1 MESEHRGRDYF
12 APKRGSTTAE
22 QEGESQQTGE
32 PQHVRPP
39 FGMSST
45 GMNSHMGSY
54 FHLSKLR
61 RRSAST
67 EDIRVNPLSRGD
79 DTSRRSSVHGVP
91 PANHHDSNG
100 SGGPSSAAAT
110 PARVETPGGGP
121 RTRRARFKAMSLPPI
136 SRRPSV
142 DEHQP
147 PFSTAGVGNGARVDG
162 FVLGPPIEGI
172 EEVSVGAAAGS
183 TRESSTPPPPR
194 ESPHMLNIQIPGPS
208 VPANPVSSPR
218 RAHHPQLSIAL
229 PPPTFAPPPG
239 TKAAARTHDAPITTT
254 TDMPPPMFQQRLY
267 QAQAPPTPL
276 GWDAPWRERDQG
288 MFGRPRG
295 AKAHQHSHHHHHRG
309 QRDSG
314 FAVEDPWL
322 QPFEETAYEDTSE
335 ASREESP
342 RSPCVGRTRRQRGA
356 VGSDSSGPLFTLSE
370 KSGGRR
376 QTSGR
381 GRTERALTKWAALR
395 RSAVKNPPGTRR
407 TKIREYLMYDARS
420 TLYLRLLTLV
430 GIATS
435 LGIGCKL
442 FLLEQESD
450 LDGILGSAPILS
462 ISYGSVSSIHC
473 LLIMYRE
480 AFGKPIGLWGL
491 RSKMTWVCL
500 DLFFIALWYV
510 RWFPRLVSAN
520 PLPRSSDL
528 SLTISDYMSSP
539 LQCAKNPWWTSND
552 YIIPLPEVITR
563 SSQKDDMC
571 NRQAALIA
579 FVLVTLIMYVVN
591 IIISL
596 FRIFERLSTV
606 AKSYEQS
613 RVGQLV

>member
-1 MESEHRGRDYF
+1 MANQELRMESEHLGRDYF
-12 APKRGSTTAE
+12 ASKRGSTTGVPAE
-22 QEGESQQTGE
+22 AEAEQQTGE
-32 PQHVRPP
+32 TQHVRPP
-39 FGMSST
+39 FGMSSI
-45 GMNSHMGSY
+45 GVNSHMGSY
-54 FHLSKLR
+54 FHLR

-67 EDIRVNPLSRGD
+67 EDFRNRMPRAD
-79 DTSRRSSVHGVP
+79 DTSRRSSVHGL
-91 PANHHDSNG
+91 PANHDSNG
-100 SGGPSSAAAT
+100 SGTTSAAAT
-110 PARVETPGGGP
+110 PARVETPGVGP
-121 RTRRARFKAMSLPPI
+121 RTRRARFKAMSLPI
-136 SRRPSV
+136 SRRASV
-142 DEHQP
+142 DEHQL
-147 PFSTAGVGNGARVDG
+147 PFSTTASAGTNTRVDG

-172 EEVSVGAAAGS
+172 GEESMQGTAGS
-183 TRESSTPPPPR
+183 TGMRTPETLESPRVLSVQIPTEGSAAMAPPR
-194 ESPHMLNIQIPGPS
+194 
-208 VPANPVSSPR
+208 R
-218 RAHHPQLSIAL
+218 THHPQLSIAL
-229 PPPTFAPPPG
+229 PPPAFAPPPG

-295 AKAHQHSHHHHHRG
+295 ARAHQHSHHHHHRG

-322 QPFEETAYEDTSE
+322 QPFEETAYEDASE

-342 RSPCVGRTRRQRGA
+342 RSPCVGRTQRQRGA
-356 VGSDSSGPLFTLSE
+356 VGSDSSGPLFALSE
-370 KSGGRR
+370 KPGRR
-376 QTSGR
+376 RPGN

-491 RSKMTWVCL
+491 RSKMLWVCL

-510 RWFPRLVSAN
+510 PSV
-520 PLPRSSDL
+520 
-528 SLTISDYMSSP
+528 
-539 LQCAKNPWWTSND
+539 TS
-552 YIIPLPEVITR
+552 
-563 SSQKDDMC
+563 
-571 NRQAALIA
+571 
-579 FVLVTLIMYVVN
+579 
-591 IIISL
+591 
-596 FRIFERLSTV
+596 
-606 AKSYEQS
+606 
-613 RVGQLV
+613 